1 MTHQNESEQPTGP
14 RGLRRLR
21 EKAGLDRAVVLTLFT
36 RAWQAIAGAISLL
49 LIAKFFPPETQGFY
63 YTFSSLLGRLWC
75 RASRLSFGFGLAG
88 SLLVWGAVLILNE
101 LGVAFA
107 SRVLGPLPTA
117 LFLGAQALMQF
128 SGFFAIYLRAHAR
141 EPFVFMGVSSCLL
154 IGALVFVFGGRYGP
168 TAAAAVFLAVV
179 GLYVVPMSIAIWSRR
194 RAEWQRA

>member
-1 MTHQNESEQPTGP
+1 M
-14 RGLRRLR
+14 
-21 EKAGLDRAVVLTLFT
+21 
-36 RAWQAIAGAISLL
+36 
-49 LIAKFFPPETQGFY
+49 
-63 YTFSSLLGRLWC
+63 
-75 RASRLSFGFGLAG
+75 
-88 SLLVWGAVLILNE
+88 LVWGAVLILNE

-128 SGFFAIYLRAHAR
+128 SGFFAIYLSAHAR